1 MRQRQNLL
9 LAYVLLTSLSEMGNY
24 TGCRNCYEK
33 WPCVALTL
41 VTILLMC
48 LLIGREDMNLVNEA
62 RLYISTTTCRSGPSL
77 SWIEGQ
83 A

>member
-48 LLIGREDMNLVNEA
+48 LLIGREDMNEA
-62 RLYISTTTCRSGPSL
+62 RLYISTTNCHSGPSL
-77 SWIEGQ
+77 SWVKGR